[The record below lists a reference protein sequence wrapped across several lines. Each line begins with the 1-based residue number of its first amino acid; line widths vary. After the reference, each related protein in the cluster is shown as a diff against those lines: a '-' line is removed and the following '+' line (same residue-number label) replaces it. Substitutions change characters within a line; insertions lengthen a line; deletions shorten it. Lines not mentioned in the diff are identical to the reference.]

1 MRKPKAA
8 TTAKGSLTRDGI
20 VEAARKKLIQRG
32 IDEFGMRDI
41 ADSLDLKLSNL
52 QYYFKTR
59 EALILHILEAE
70 ATRDVA
76 IIQAHHQKWNTAD
89 DAFRAIVRDLV
100 IRWRGDGGVLFST
113 LGTLALHNK
122 VFRKLHRAVYANYYQ
137 SLEDLLRRI
146 NPNLDD
152 TEIVMRV
159 RLITALIDG
168 SAMQT
173 QVGNTQAFIER
184 VQAQAELIALT

>member
-8 TTAKGSLTRDGI
+8 RTAKGSSSREGI
-20 VEAARKKLIQRG
+20 VEAARKKLIQQG
-32 IDEFGMRDI
+32 IDDFSMRDI
-41 ADSLDLKLSNL
+41 AESLDLNLSNL

-59 EALILHILEAE
+59 QALILHILEAE
-70 ATRDVA
+70 SSRDVA
-76 IIQAHHQKWNTAD
+76 IIRAHHQKWNTAD

-122 VFRKLHRAVYANYYQ
+122 VFRKLHRAVYANFYQ
-137 SLEDLLRRI
+137 SLEDPLRRI
-146 NPNLDD
+146 NPDLDD
-152 TEIVMRV
+152 IEIVLHV

-184 VQAQAELIALT
+184 IQAQAELIALT